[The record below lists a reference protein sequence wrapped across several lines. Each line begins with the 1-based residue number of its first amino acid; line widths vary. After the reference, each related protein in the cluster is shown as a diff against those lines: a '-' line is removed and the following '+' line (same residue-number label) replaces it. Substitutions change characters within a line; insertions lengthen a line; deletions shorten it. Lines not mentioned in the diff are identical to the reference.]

1 MTPQEA
7 YDSRLPPEDPP
18 EDIDAEIERL
28 EDLDEDP
35 EIPSLLRRRVQRQL
49 MELRYG

>member
-1 MTPQEA
+1 MTPQEC
-7 YDSRLPPEDPP
+7 YDSRIPPEDPP

-28 EDLDEDP
+28 EEMDEDP
-35 EIPSLLRRRVQRQL
+35 ETPGLLRRRVRRQL

>member
-1 MTPQEA
+1 MTPQEI

-18 EDIDAEIERL
+18 DDIDAEIERL
-28 EDLDEDP
+28 EDMEEDP
-35 EIPSLLRRRVQRQL
+35 EISGLLRRRVRRQL

>member
-1 MTPQEA
+1 MTPQEI

-18 EDIDAEIERL
+18 DNIDAEMERL
-28 EDLDEDP
+28 QDMEEDP
-35 EIPSLLRRRVQRQL
+35 EISGLLRRRVHRQL